1 MAEDQEKTEQATP
14 RRRQKAREEGEVARS
29 KELTSMISM
38 SGVLIVLTMMGG
50 YTARKMLALTRDGF
64 IIDLGRNPM
73 DVLLGFIERG
83 MGLLLPFLLF
93 SLVMGIAGNVIQGGF
108 VFKPLKLSLGK
119 FNPMEGVKRL
129 FSKNAI
135 IEFFKGLVKFTIGA
149 VLLYLMIRGAIP
161 AIGRLIMMD
170 ISSITVVMSGLILHT
185 LKVGFI
191 CFLVI
196 SVLDYISEQWK
207 YEQSLK
213 MSSEEIKEEYKQ
225 TEGNPQV
232 KSRIRSIQRD
242 LARQRMMQE
251 VPRATVVITNP
262 THLAVALKYEKGET
276 DAPKIVA
283 KGADYLAQRIRETAR
298 KSGVPIME
306 DRPLAQTLYK
316 LEIGTEIPQAL
327 YRAVAKIL
335 AYIYKL
341 RESGA

>member
-1 MAEDQEKTEQATP
+1 
-14 RRRQKAREEGEVARS
+14 
-29 KELTSMISM
+29 
-38 SGVLIVLTMMGG
+38 
-50 YTARKMLALTRDGF
+50 
-64 IIDLGRNPM
+64 
-73 DVLLGFIERG
+73 
-83 MGLLLPFLLF
+83 
-93 SLVMGIAGNVIQGGF
+93 
-108 VFKPLKLSLGK
+108 
-119 FNPMEGVKRL
+119 
-129 FSKNAI
+129 
-135 IEFFKGLVKFTIGA
+135 
-149 VLLYLMIRGAIP
+149 
-161 AIGRLIMMD
+161 MD
-170 ISSITVVMSGLILHT
+170 ISSITIVMSGLILHT

-196 SVLDYISEQWK
+196 SVLDYISEKWK

-251 VPRATVVITNP
+251 VPKATVVITNP
-262 THLAVALKYEKGET
+262 THLAIALKYEKGET

-298 KSGVPIME
+298 ESGVPIME

-341 RESGA
+341 RESGT

>member
-38 SGVLIVLTMMGG
+38 SGVLVVLTMMGG

-64 IIDLGRNPM
+64 IIDLERNPM

-119 FNPMEGVKRL
+119 LNPMEGIKRL

-135 IEFFKGLVKFTIGA
+135 IEFFKGLVKFSIGA

-170 ISSITVVMSGLILHT
+170 ISSITIVMSGLILHT

-196 SVLDYISEQWK
+196 SVLDYISEKWK

-251 VPRATVVITNP
+251 VPKATVVITNP
-262 THLAVALKYEKGET
+262 THLAIALKYEKGET

-298 KSGVPIME
+298 ESGVPIME

-341 RESGA
+341 RESGT